1 MGRYRY
7 RRRLQPSA
15 KWVKEGEYAIVLG
28 SPVGN
33 DVNHEGWWKK
43 KLAAT
48 QGRAQRFIGLFRASY
63 FGRNLIVQSK
73 YFGALRYWLYFIP
86 MSKFICHEVK
96 HDADT
101 LWWSRTPDLGAPRT
115 RFRRFVRD

>member
-1 MGRYRY
+1 MVQCDRDARKIKKREGLAMGRYRY
-7 RRRLQPSA
+7 RCRLPPNV
-15 KWVKEGEYAIVLG
+15 KWVKEGEFAIVLG

-63 FGRNLIVQSK
+63 FGRNAVVNCKRQR
-73 YFGALRYWLYFIP
+73 AVWAQR
-86 MSKFICHEVK
+86 
-96 HDADT
+96 
-101 LWWSRTPDLGAPRT
+101 RT
-115 RFRRFVRD
+115 RQQNVL